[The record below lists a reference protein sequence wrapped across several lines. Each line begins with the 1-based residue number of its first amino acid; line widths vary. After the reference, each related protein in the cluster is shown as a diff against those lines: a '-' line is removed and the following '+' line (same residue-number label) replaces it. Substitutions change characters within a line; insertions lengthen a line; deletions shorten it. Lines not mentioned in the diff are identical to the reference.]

1 MFIGA
6 DNFMDFVYKFGRTIQ
21 KCGSN
26 EMNFNSTKML
36 LAGMAMSVAPLMTAT
51 AGETL
56 DRVMETKTLVGA
68 TADGYPPVAFTD
80 ENNQLTGFDVEVA
93 REIAKRLGAEFKP
106 VTPSWEAQV
115 AGNWAGRW
123 DIAVGSMTPTTA
135 RAEVLDFPAVYY
147 YTPAILVAHKDNTS
161 FEKASD
167 LDGKVVGACAA
178 CSYEDYLRHKLVMDV
193 KGVPAFEYEVT
204 PGRIQTYESDGMAFD
219 DLRLGDGVR
228 VDAVLSNVPTATA
241 AIENNMPFR
250 MVGEP
255 LVYEPLAVAVDKGD
269 PEFSAKITEIVD
281 AMRADGTLK
290 ALSEKWFGVDL
301 TSVN

>member
-1 MFIGA
+1 MGFHKTG
-6 DNFMDFVYKFGRTIQ
+6 
-21 KCGSN
+21 
-26 EMNFNSTKML
+26 ML
-36 LAGMAMSVAPLMTAT
+36 LAGVTFAIMPFANGM

-56 DRVMETKTLVGA
+56 DRVMETGTLVGA

-93 REIAKRLGAEFKP
+93 REIAKRLGAEFRP

-115 AGNWAGRW
+115 AGRWAGRW

-147 YTPAILVAHKDNTS
+147 YTPAILVTHKDNTS
-161 FEKASD
+161 YQSASD

-178 CSYEDYLRHKLVMDV
+178 CSYEDYLRHNLVMDV
-193 KGVPAFEYEVT
+193 EGVPPFDYEVT

-228 VDAVLSNVPTATA
+228 IDAVLSNVPTATA
-241 AIENNMPFR
+241 AIENGMPFR

-255 LVYEPLAVAVDKGD
+255 LVYEPLAIATDKGD
-269 PEFSAKITEIVD
+269 AEFNAKITEIVD
-281 AMRADGTLK
+281 AMRADGTLG

-301 TSVN
+301 TKVK